1 MSTSCVAAARSNVIA
16 DGGRAGDLARLSLYA
31 PVAVYGGYFGAAIA
45 AHPNKVRQISLGFDL
60 WWEVMASGHV
70 KTATFTKGGVPV
82 DEKDPNIALK
92 VPLAVVGKDMVVS
105 IDVSLAPDDYRLGP

>member
-1 MSTSCVAAARSNVIA
+1 MLKGFREFALRGNFI
-16 DGGRAGDLARLSLYA
+16 DLA
-31 PVAVYGGYFGAAIA
+31 VAVVVGAAIA

>member
-1 MSTSCVAAARSNVIA
+1 MATVKE
-16 DGGRAGDLARLSLYA
+16 L
-31 PVAVYGGYFGAAIA
+31 GAAIA